1 VHARRSAGAIGGKIE
16 ALLERGRSLQ
26 RQGRHEDAVTV
37 WRNVLALAPHEPRA
51 RDYLAYAGRDD
62 DEREGDAVDRAEL
75 VRALKERRFE
85 DALVLLEAARARAP
99 EDGAIARGITAIRD
113 HVVTRLAR
121 RLGGFEAILEARPA
135 NDSLAPEAQA
145 VLDAIDGRATLGEVL
160 ARSQLDRYETCSM
173 IEAMLR
179 HGILAAAEPEPPPDG
194 AFDRLFARA
203 TEAYLTGDYH
213 ASLRLYEA
221 CLALRPGDPTAA
233 HNLARLE
240 ARVARER

>member
-1 VHARRSAGAIGGKIE
+1 VHARRSAGALDAKIE

-26 RQGRHEDAVTV
+26 RQGRRAEAVTV
-37 WRNVLALAPHEPRA
+37 WRNVLALAPHELRA
-51 RDYLAYAGRDD
+51 RDYLAYAGG
-62 DEREGDAVDRAEL
+62 EGEGEAVDRAAL
-75 VRALKERRFE
+75 VSALKEKRFE
-85 DALVLLEAARARAP
+85 DALVLLEAARAGAP

-160 ARSQLDRYETCSM
+160 DRSHLDRYQTCAV
-173 IEAMLR
+173 IEAMLQR
-179 HGILAAAEPEPPPDG
+179 GTLAAAAAEPPPDG

-203 TEAYLTGDYH
+203 TEAYLVGDYH
-213 ASLRLYEA
+213 ASLRLYQA
-221 CLALRPGDPTAA
+221 CVALRPNDPTAA